1 MQVYAIFSNLLFSR
15 SKSSQ
20 GRIIRQK
27 RRRHMLDLL
36 FNLSIA
42 DLCVG
47 LITIPLNLALES
59 GFANYKNPFICLG
72 TTAIGNGKL
81 KIMID

>member
-1 MQVYAIFSNLLFSR
+1 
-15 SKSSQ
+15 
-20 GRIIRQK
+20 
-27 RRRHMLDLL
+27 MLDLL